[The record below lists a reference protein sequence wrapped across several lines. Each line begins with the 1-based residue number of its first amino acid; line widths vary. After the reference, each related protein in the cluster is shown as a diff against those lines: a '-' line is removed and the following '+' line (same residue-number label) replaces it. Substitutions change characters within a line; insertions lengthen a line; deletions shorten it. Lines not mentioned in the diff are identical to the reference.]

1 VQFTQWLLALEDED
15 GSLRKFQS
23 IAYSDINNG
32 CSSSRFNA
40 LDWKQHFEVKHAEN
54 ASELI
59 SILKVAYEIY
69 VLRESE
75 K

>member
-1 VQFTQWLLALEDED
+1 MQFTQWLLALEDED
-15 GSLRKFQS
+15 GVLSKFQS

-40 LDWKQHFEVKHAEN
+40 LDWKQHFEAKHAESATN
-54 ASELI
+54 LI
-59 SILKVAYEIY
+59 SMLKVTYEIY